1 MKAAQTRAFVR
12 FLAVALSTLAVA
24 TMAVAILQDALG
36 VPNPSAVYLVAV
48 VAVAIS
54 SGTIGAIAT
63 AVASFIL
70 YNYLFTE
77 PRFTLSMHEPGVWLS
92 VVLLLFVGIVVGQL
106 AAMQRDRAELP
117 SRRERE
123 ARALFSVSRAL
134 ATRESVDFV
143 LGDIARALSNDA
155 HMEQVVITLGAGDNP
170 AVGCESRGVINQ

>member
-1 MKAAQTRAFVR
+1 MNATRGRAVVR
-12 FLAVALSTLAVA
+12 FLAVAVPTVAVA
-24 TMAVAILQDALG
+24 TIVVGVLQDVFG

-48 VAVAIS
+48 VATAIV
-54 SGTIGAIAT
+54 SGTAGAIAT
-63 AVASFIL
+63 AVASFVL
-70 YNYLFTE
+70 YNFLFTE

-106 AAMQRDRAELP
+106 AAMQRDRAELA

-155 HMEQVVITLGAGDNP
+155 HMEQVVI
-170 AVGCESRGVINQ
+170 